1 MFKEYQKAK
10 SFEKQAKV
18 AKEAMLAVRQYE
30 LEAYARTFFK
40 ATGIM
45 QAFVDMFTA
54 PIPLPRNHVRE
65 IENEVEF
72 EKQQEKAKQAKENT
86 SDYYWS
92 K

>member
-1 MFKEYQKAK
+1 
-10 SFEKQAKV
+10 
-18 AKEAMLAVRQYE
+18 MLAVRQYE
-30 LEAYARTFFK
+30 PEAYARTFFK

-54 PIPLPRNHVRE
+54 PIPLPRNHIKE
-65 IENEVEF
+65 IEYEVEF
-72 EKQQEKAKQAKENT
+72 ERQQEKAKQAKENT